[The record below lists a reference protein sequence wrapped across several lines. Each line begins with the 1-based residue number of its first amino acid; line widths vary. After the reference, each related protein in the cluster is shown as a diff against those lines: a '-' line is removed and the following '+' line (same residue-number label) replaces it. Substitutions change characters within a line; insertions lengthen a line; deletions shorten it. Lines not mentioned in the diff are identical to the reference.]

1 MTAKTKLVDH
11 YAKTLGTHSLGAKE
25 NMAIDELAA
34 QKLIDKYIRKQYN
47 IYR

>member
-1 MTAKTKLVDH
+1 MRFTQVSNSRI
-11 YAKTLGTHSLGAKE
+11 HSLGAKE